1 MAGQGVALQPESAAG
16 ASSPFGWRE
25 AECPWWASRLAKL
38 TVRDGFHTLATVIT
52 AESYTLGYDNVAV
65 SFVGARRAR
74 THAAFALP
82 RLQPGMRLLDCGCG
96 PGTISLD
103 FARMVAPGEV
113 IGIDREESQLELA
126 RAAARAQGVQ
136 NVRFE
141 AASIYSLPYDDE
153 SFEGV
158 FAHALFEH
166 LKEPA
171 RALAELRRVLK
182 PGGFAALRSPDW
194 GGFLITPE
202 TPAIREAVDYF
213 KFLQHQHGGDT
224 EVGRK
229 LKGLLA
235 GAGFTRHTPS
245 GAYEFC
251 EPLSY
256 MTDVLIA
263 RIENSLVRDDAVA
276 RGWMT
281 EARAREL
288 VAGVREFSQR
298 PDGVFAIAWCE
309 IIGVK

>member
-1 MAGQGVALQPESAAG
+1 MPGALTTPG
-16 ASSPFGWRE
+16 
-25 AECPWWASRLAKL
+25 
-38 TVRDGFHTLATVIT
+38 GFHTLAAVIT

-74 THAAFALP
+74 THAAFVLP
-82 RLQPGMRLLDCGCG
+82 HLKPGMRLLDCGCG

-103 FARMVAPGEV
+103 FARLVAPGEV
-113 IGIDREESQLELA
+113 VGIDREESQLELA
-126 RAAARAQGVQ
+126 RQAALNQGVP

-141 AASIYSLPYDDE
+141 RASIYSLPYADG
-153 SFEGV
+153 SFDGV

-182 PGGFAALRSPDW
+182 PGGFVALRSPDW
-194 GGFLITPE
+194 GGFLVTPE
-202 TPAIREAVDYF
+202 TPAIREAMSYF
-213 KFLQHQHGGDT
+213 RFLQHQHGGDT
-224 EVGRK
+224 EAGRK
-229 LKGLLA
+229 LKGLLRA
-235 GAGFTRHTPS
+235 TGFTGLVPLGT
-245 GAYEFC
+245 YEFC

-256 MTDVLIA
+256 MTDILIA

-281 EARAREL
+281 EARAQEL
-288 VAGVREFSQR
+288 VAGVREFSQCA
-298 PDGVFAIAWCE
+298 DGVFAIAWCE